1 MRWLKWF
8 KLRRL
13 KRQLAA
19 LLLRDRALRTVPGA
33 TTMDLPDKLVDLGH
47 QIAVLRFEISQLEDD
62 QCDTYPS

>member
-13 KRQLAA
+13 KRQLAV